1 MRAVI
6 VTTPILV
13 VLVVIVPI
21 VVFVVDVVVSPSI
34 RVPRDKVMS
43 GCDAICVGLAGLV

>member
-1 MRAVI
+1 MI

-21 VVFVVDVVVSPSI
+21 VVFVVDVVVSPQY
-34 RVPRDKVMS
+34 VCPATK
-43 GCDAICVGLAGLV
+43 